1 VVLNQRVSMLR
12 HWIDAAVFA
21 ASQQVF
27 FMGARMRKLMCL
39 FLLGSLPVL
48 AATTK
53 PGSLTRGASAATAN
67 ENAPPEHPV
76 TAAQVYQILDLTGMN
91 TQKRE
96 MLDGLL
102 PHLKEMMPWMPAD
115 VVADLERTLGTAD
128 FEGAMVRSFRQRL
141 STEDAAAI
149 IAFYQSPAGRH
160 MITVMPTVLND
171 GQDAVAELGQQVMLQ
186 VIQRHKDE
194 IDTASRAYREE
205 HPKSAPGQ
213 Q

>member
-1 VVLNQRVSMLR
+1 
-12 HWIDAAVFA
+12 
-21 ASQQVF
+21 
-27 FMGARMRKLMCL
+27 MRKLICL

-48 AATTK
+48 AATTR
-53 PGSLTRGASAATAN
+53 PGTLTRLPAATAN
-67 ENAPPEHPV
+67 ENATPEHPV

-194 IDTASRAYREE
+194 IDTASRVYRDEQG
-205 HPKSAPGQ
+205 KGASGQ